1 MPEESKSVDF
11 AGLIDGYTTADR
23 YDPTEEDK
31 EIVSKLKEWFTG
43 AHDSKQYYER
53 DWELYRLYLKGDQLV
68 VRHKDT
74 GEIVRLTAEDSKRLR
89 SVNNVLRPTARSL
102 VGKLTRTIPTCT
114 VLPATS
120 DFEEQH
126 GARAASGF
134 LQYLRRKENLDVKYL
149 DVNNKLPWA
158 GNSFMQVSWD
168 YAGGEDISYCEICDY
183 YEYEHDSVDEE
194 CPQCAAQK
202 EAEAAMMAETQSAI
216 ATAQMQD
223 VAAGASAHPI
233 PLPSPDS
240 MQLGPLPLDAPTP
253 PLIAANEGDIKVRVR
268 DPRDVFIDP
277 GAESLEQAQ
286 VVCLREVVS
295 VAQARARFPDFGNII
310 KSEGD
315 IQSDHTAQA
324 RYNSTDTYGNSESLD
339 DHCYIYEFHERKT
352 PQYPKGRCIFMINDT
367 IVREMESPYYMF
379 NRFPIFHFMF
389 DKNDGEFWGEPFLAQ
404 SWHRQR
410 EINQVE
416 TQIRE
421 HVELLLRPKFF
432 KAIGSRITAD
442 ELTAT
447 SAQVVT
453 YNAAAGRNY
462 FESPPPI
469 PQDVFRR
476 NAQLAADIRQQ
487 AAVTDQEAGI
497 TMSDP
502 NGRAMAI
509 IEAEADQQVGPVIM
523 RNNSE
528 WREMHRCALMLV
540 QSYYHPD
547 RKFTVIG
554 PDGMQTYSFDAIRLS
569 PGFDIQ
575 LEQEDGLSR
584 NPAVRLTQAMDLL
597 NAGVFTDMQTGAP
610 DMKAFMRHAKLKL
623 PQSGYDAESTERAVA
638 SRVPYLIE
646 NGEQHIPS
654 VEDDPFIF
662 AEELLGWLRGP
673 GRRSS
678 DEVKGM
684 VREIWMFYTA
694 WASQGIPPAEVDG
707 MQGVPNTAGAGPGG
721 PDQSAPGGTMNRPGR
736 IQEPGRG
743 GSIGQEAG
751 QQVGIADRQA
761 ERAAR
766 VTSEREG

>member
-1 MPEESKSVDF
+1 MPEETKSVDF
-11 AGLIDGYTTADR
+11 AGVIDGYTESDR

-31 EIVSKLKEWFTG
+31 ELSSKLKDWFTQ
-43 AHDSKQYYER
+43 AHESKQYYER

-102 VGKLTRTIPTCT
+102 VGKLTRTVPTCT

-168 YAGGEDISYCEICDY
+168 NSAGEDIAYCEICDY
-183 YEYEHDSVDEE
+183 YEYSHDSVNQE

-202 EAEAAMMAETQSAI
+202 EAEADMMAEREAAI
-216 ATAQMQD
+216 ASVQMQD
-223 VAAGASAHPI
+223 AASGAIPHPVE
-233 PLPSPDS
+233 LPDPADLQ
-240 MQLGPLPLDAPTP
+240 MGPLPYDAPTP
-253 PLIAANEGDIKVRVR
+253 PLIPANEGDIKIRVR

-286 VVCLREVVS
+286 VICLREVVPVS
-295 VAQARARFPDFGNII
+295 EARARFPEFGNII
-310 KSEGD
+310 QSEGD
-315 IQSDHTAQA
+315 IQSDRTAEL
-324 RYNSTDTYGNSESLD
+324 RYNSIDTYGNVERLD
-339 DHCYIYEFHERKT
+339 DHCFIYEFHEKKT
-352 PQYPKGRCIFMINDT
+352 PQYPKGRCIFMINDHV
-367 IVREMESPYYMF
+367 VREMESPYYMF
-379 NRFPIFHFMF
+379 DRFPIFHFMF

-462 FESPPPI
+462 FETPPPV

-509 IEAEADQQVGPVIM
+509 IEAEADQQVGPIIM

-528 WREMHRCALMLV
+528 WKEMHRAALLLV

-554 PDGMQTYSFDAIRLS
+554 PDGMQTYSFDAIQLS
-569 PGFDIQ
+569 PGFDIH

-584 NPAVRLTQAMDLL
+584 NPAVRMTQAMDLL
-597 NAGVFTDMQTGAP
+597 NAGVFMDMQTGQP
-610 DMKAFMRHAKLKL
+610 DMKAFMRHAKLRL
-623 PQSGYDAESTERAVA
+623 PQSGFDAESTERAVA
-638 SRVPYLIE
+638 SRIPYLIE
-646 NGEQHIPS
+646 GGQTHYPS

-673 GRRSS
+673 GRRAS
-678 DEVKGM
+678 DEVKEM
-684 VREIWMFYTA
+684 VRQVWMFYTA
-694 WASQGIPPAEVDG
+694 WASQGMPPGEVEG
-707 MQGVPNTAGAGPGG
+707 MGGGMGGPGVGG

-736 IQEPGRG
+736 IQEPGRS

-751 QQVGIADRQA
+751 QQVGLADRQA
-761 ERAAR
+761 EQTAR
-766 VTSEREG
+766 VTANREG

>member
-1 MPEESKSVDF
+1 MPEEAKSVDF
-11 AGLIDGYTTADR
+11 AGVIDGYTEPDR

-31 EIVSKLKEWFTG
+31 ELSSKLKEWFTQ
-43 AHDSKQYYER
+43 AHESKQYYER

-102 VGKLTRTIPTCT
+102 VGKLTRTVPTCT

-168 YAGGEDISYCEICDY
+168 NAAGEDIAYCEICDY
-183 YEYEHDSVDEE
+183 YEYTHDSVEEE

-202 EAEAAMMAETQSAI
+202 EAEADMMAEREAAMASV
-216 ATAQMQD
+216 QMQD
-223 VAAGASAHPI
+223 AASGAIPHPVEM
-233 PLPSPDS
+233 PDPAELQ
-240 MQLGPLPLDAPTP
+240 MGPLPYDAPTP
-253 PLIAANEGDIKVRVR
+253 PLIPANEGDIKIRVR

-286 VVCLREVVS
+286 VICLREVVP
-295 VAQARARFPDFGNII
+295 VAEARARFPEFGNVIE
-310 KSEGD
+310 SEGD
-315 IQSDHTAQA
+315 IQSDRTAEL
-324 RYNSTDTYGNSESLD
+324 RYNSIDTYGNVERLD
-339 DHCYIYEFHERKT
+339 DHCFIYEFHEKKT
-352 PQYPKGRCIFMINDT
+352 PQYPKGRCIFMINDNV
-367 IVREMESPYYMF
+367 VREMESPYYMF
-379 NRFPIFHFMF
+379 KRFPIFHFMF

-462 FESPPPI
+462 FETPPPV

-509 IEAEADQQVGPVIM
+509 IEAEADQQVGPIIM

-528 WREMHRCALMLV
+528 WKEMHRAALLLV

-554 PDGMQTYSFDAIRLS
+554 PDGMQTYSFDAIHLS
-569 PGFDIQ
+569 PGFDIH

-584 NPAVRLTQAMDLL
+584 NPAVRMTQAMDLL
-597 NAGVFTDMQTGAP
+597 NAGVFMDMQTGQP
-610 DMKAFMRHAKLKL
+610 DMKAFMRHAKLRL
-623 PQSGYDAESTERAVA
+623 PQSGFDAESTERAVA
-638 SRVPYLIE
+638 SRIPYLIE
-646 NGEQHIPS
+646 NGETHYPS

-673 GRRSS
+673 GRRAS
-678 DEVKGM
+678 DEVKEM
-684 VREIWMFYTA
+684 VRQVWMFYTA
-694 WASQGIPPAEVDG
+694 WASQGMPPGEVEG
-707 MQGVPNTAGAGPGG
+707 MGGGMGGPGVGG

-736 IQEPGRG
+736 IQEPGRS

-751 QQVGIADRQA
+751 QQVGMADRQA
-761 ERAAR
+761 EQTAR
-766 VTSEREG
+766 VTANREG

>member
-1 MPEESKSVDF
+1 MPEETKSVDF
-11 AGLIDGYTTADR
+11 AGVIDGYTESDR

-31 EIVSKLKEWFTG
+31 ELSSKLKEWFTQ
-43 AHDSKQYYER
+43 AHESKQYYER

-102 VGKLTRTIPTCT
+102 VGKLTRTVPTCT

-168 YAGGEDISYCEICDY
+168 NSAGEDIAYCEICDY
-183 YEYEHDSVDEE
+183 YEYSHDSVNQE

-202 EAEAAMMAETQSAI
+202 EAEADMMAEREAAI
-216 ATAQMQD
+216 ASVQMQD
-223 VAAGASAHPI
+223 AASGVIPHPVE
-233 PLPSPDS
+233 LPDPADLQ
-240 MQLGPLPLDAPTP
+240 MGPLPYDAPTP
-253 PLIAANEGDIKVRVR
+253 PLIPANEGDIKIRVR

-286 VVCLREVVS
+286 VICLREVVPVS
-295 VAQARARFPDFGNII
+295 EARARFPEFGNII
-310 KSEGD
+310 QSEGD
-315 IQSDHTAQA
+315 IQSDRTAEL
-324 RYNSTDTYGNSESLD
+324 RYNSIDTYGNVERLD
-339 DHCYIYEFHERKT
+339 DHCFIYEFHEKKT
-352 PQYPKGRCIFMINDT
+352 PQYPKGRCIFMINDNV
-367 IVREMESPYYMF
+367 VREMDSPYYMF
-379 NRFPIFHFMF
+379 KRFPIFHFMF

-462 FESPPPI
+462 FETPPPV

-476 NAQLAADIRQQ
+476 NAQLAADIRQ
-487 AAVTDQEAGI
+487 
-497 TMSDP
+497 
-502 NGRAMAI
+502 
-509 IEAEADQQVGPVIM
+509 
-523 RNNSE
+523 
-528 WREMHRCALMLV
+528 
-540 QSYYHPD
+540 
-547 RKFTVIG
+547 
-554 PDGMQTYSFDAIRLS
+554 
-569 PGFDIQ
+569 
-575 LEQEDGLSR
+575 
-584 NPAVRLTQAMDLL
+584 
-597 NAGVFTDMQTGAP
+597 
-610 DMKAFMRHAKLKL
+610 
-623 PQSGYDAESTERAVA
+623 
-638 SRVPYLIE
+638 
-646 NGEQHIPS
+646 
-654 VEDDPFIF
+654 
-662 AEELLGWLRGP
+662 
-673 GRRSS
+673 
-678 DEVKGM
+678 
-684 VREIWMFYTA
+684 
-694 WASQGIPPAEVDG
+694 
-707 MQGVPNTAGAGPGG
+707 
-721 PDQSAPGGTMNRPGR
+721 
-736 IQEPGRG
+736 
-743 GSIGQEAG
+743 
-751 QQVGIADRQA
+751 
-761 ERAAR
+761 
-766 VTSEREG
+766 

>member
-1 MPEESKSVDF
+1 MPEETKSVDF
-11 AGLIDGYTTADR
+11 AGVIDGYTEPDR

-31 EIVSKLKEWFTG
+31 ELSAKLKEWFTQ

-102 VGKLTRTIPTCT
+102 VGKLTRTVPTCT

-168 YAGGEDISYCEICDY
+168 NAAGEDISYCEVCDY
-183 YEYEHDSVDEE
+183 YEYTHESVGEE
-194 CPQCAAQK
+194 CPQCGAQK
-202 EAEAAMMAETQSAI
+202 EAEADMMAEREAAI
-216 ATAQMQD
+216 ASVQMQD
-223 VAAGASAHPI
+223 AASGAIPHPVE
-233 PLPSPDS
+233 LPEPEELQ
-240 MQLGPLPLDAPTP
+240 MGPLPYDAPTP
-253 PLIAANEGDIKVRVR
+253 PLIPANEGDIKIRVR
-268 DPRDVFIDP
+268 DPRDVFIEP

-286 VVCLREVVS
+286 VICLREVVP
-295 VAQARARFPDFGNII
+295 VAEARARFPEFGSII
-310 KSEGD
+310 QSEGD
-315 IQSDHTAQA
+315 LQSDRTAEL
-324 RYNSTDTYGNSESLD
+324 RYNTVDTYGNVERLD
-339 DHCYIYEFHERKT
+339 DHCFIYEFHEKKT
-352 PQYPKGRCIFMINDT
+352 PQYPKGRCIFMINDNV
-367 IVREMESPYYMF
+367 VREMESPYYMF
-379 NRFPIFHFMF
+379 KRFPIFHFMF

-462 FESPPPI
+462 FETPPPV

-509 IEAEADQQVGPVIM
+509 IEAEADQQVGPIIM

-528 WREMHRCALMLV
+528 WKEMHRAALLLV
-540 QSYYHPD
+540 QAYYHPD

-554 PDGMQTYSFDAIRLS
+554 PDGMQTYSFDAIQLS
-569 PGFDIQ
+569 PGFDIH

-584 NPAVRLTQAMDLL
+584 NPAVRMTQAMDLL
-597 NAGVFTDMQTGAP
+597 NAGVFMDMQTGQP
-610 DMKAFMRHAKLKL
+610 DMKAFMRHAKLRL

-638 SRVPYLIE
+638 SRIPYLIE
-646 NGEQHIPS
+646 NGQTHYPS

-678 DEVKGM
+678 DEVKEM
-684 VREIWMFYTA
+684 VRQVWMFYTA
-694 WASQGIPPAEVDG
+694 WASQGMPPGEVDG
-707 MQGVPNTAGAGPGG
+707 MGGGMGGPGVGG

-736 IQEPGRG
+736 IQEPGRS

-751 QQVGIADRQA
+751 QQVGMADRQA
-761 ERAAR
+761 EQTAR
-766 VTSEREG
+766 VTANREG